1 VTACAD
7 GDAGRAAEEAADVIY
22 HMAVAL
28 QALDTSIDAVALA
41 LFARSEDSKPA
52 RARVAR

>member
-7 GDAGRAAEEAADVIY
+7 GDAGRAAEEAADVVY

-41 LFARSEDSKPA
+41 LFARSEEKECQFLT
-52 RARVAR
+52 